1 MVFVRFFFVPEMDQS
16 RLDNYLSRR
25 RPGEKHGRKT
35 MVHEVQIM
43 LHFIDVSD
51 VFLVILPPRTT
62 LKVPLDWYVY
72 YELSLHFYSVL
83 LQSRHTEAR
92 KHFKICDLIREHFET
107 DFLIW
112 GAHWRG
118 PTVLTSDYYSFLDF
132 VSRARKHAFLQQFL
146 NKVSSNEICNSS
158 LS

>member
-83 LQSRHTEAR
+83 LPSRDTLKLASIS
-92 KHFKICDLIREHFET
+92 KYET
-107 DFLIW
+107 
-112 GAHWRG
+112 
-118 PTVLTSDYYSFLDF
+118 
-132 VSRARKHAFLQQFL
+132 
-146 NKVSSNEICNSS
+146 
-158 LS
+158 